1 MQAVNPYPEDYSQVF
16 QTNRSPLAAL
26 VSLVIKEGSAAA
38 GSIPPT
44 VLLLLSTLA
53 VQVGAVLAKQ
63 LFTVID
69 PIGATL
75 VRTGLGAFM
84 LLLIWQPQV
93 WNHRRRDYGLLA
105 LSGLAIAGTNLA
117 FYSAISHIPLGIAS
131 AIEFIGPLGVA
142 LVGSRRLIDLTWVI
156 LAAVGLI
163 LLTPIS
169 GAGLNLLGICL
180 ALISAGCWAAYIFLA
195 IPVSRVFPGQ
205 DGLTLAMMMATVFL
219 LPFGMKQVG
228 VSLLNPTMFTYAIG
242 LALLACVVPYS
253 LEFSALKRLPPR
265 IFGIL
270 ISIEPAIATM
280 VGFILL
286 GESLGIRSVT
296 AIGLIVTA
304 AVGSTL
310 FNRDDSIH

>member
-1 MQAVNPYPEDYSQVF
+1 MQTVNAYSEDYSQIF
-16 QTNRSPLAAL
+16 QTNRSPLTAL
-26 VSLVIKEGSAAA
+26 VALVIREGSAAA

-53 VQVGAVLAKQ
+53 VQLGAVLAKQ

-84 LLLIWQPQV
+84 LLLIWQPQI
-93 WNHRRRDYGLLA
+93 WNHRRRDYVLLA

-117 FYSAISHIPLGIAS
+117 FYSAISHIPLGVAS

-142 LVGSRRLIDLTWVI
+142 LIGSRRLIDFTWVL
-156 LAAVGLI
+156 LATAGLI

-169 GAGLNLLGICL
+169 GASLNLLGICL
-180 ALISAGCWAAYIFLA
+180 ALISAGCWATYIFLA
-195 IPVSRVFPGQ
+195 IPMGRVFPGQ
-205 DGLTLAMMMATVFL
+205 DGLTLAMLMATVFL
-219 LPFGMKQVG
+219 LPFGIDQMDVA
-228 VSLLNPTMFTYAIG
+228 LLNPTIFAYAIG

-253 LEFSALKRLPPR
+253 LEFAALKRLPPR
-265 IFGIL
+265 IFGVL
-270 ISIEPAIATM
+270 ISIEPAIATI

-286 GESLGIRSVT
+286 GESLGIRSVA
-296 AIGLIVTA
+296 AIGLIVIA
-304 AVGSTL
+304 AMGSTL
-310 FNRDDSIH
+310 FNRSGSLH